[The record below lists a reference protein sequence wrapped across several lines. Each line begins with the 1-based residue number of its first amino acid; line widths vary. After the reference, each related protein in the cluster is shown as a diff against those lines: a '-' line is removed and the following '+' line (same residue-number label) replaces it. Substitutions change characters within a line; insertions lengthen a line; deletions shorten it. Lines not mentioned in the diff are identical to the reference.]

1 MSGYT
6 TDSLCPAA
14 VQLDMHAT
22 CDGYIDCHF
31 DGVYN
36 HVGDKS
42 LATSVRIVNICG
54 KTHPEGNKHMLR
66 SILKAG
72 TRSMSW
78 GPIPNK
84 KEEVSH
90 SPAFTSLC

>member
-6 TDSLCPAA
+6 TDSLCPAT
-14 VQLDMHAT
+14 VQVDMHAT

-54 KTHPEGNKHMLR
+54 EIHPEGRHTVRELG
-66 SILKAG
+66 SA
-72 TRSMSW
+72 
-78 GPIPNK
+78 
-84 KEEVSH
+84 SH
-90 SPAFTSLC
+90 SGASTSLC